1 MRRTLGVL
9 LTVLAAQAVEPAT
22 AAAGRDP
29 TWARPVAV
37 AGAANLHQVAAGVYR
52 CAQPDAKALAA
63 MQQAL
68 GLRTVLNLR
77 HHHDDQDEAKGL
89 PLTLVAV
96 PLDAW
101 EADEPALVRAVVALM
116 DPARRPIL
124 VHCQHGADRTGL
136 VVALYR
142 VAAEGWTREAAAAE
156 MIDGGFGFHAMW
168 RDIAAY
174 IRNLDEARF
183 RRLVAEARQSK

>member
-1 MRRTLGVL
+1 MRRVVGGMLM
-9 LTVLAAQAVEPAT
+9 VLAAQAAEPAT

-37 AGAANLHQVAAGVYR
+37 AGAANLHRVAEGVYR
-52 CAQPDAKALAA
+52 CAQPNAQALAA

-89 PLTLVAV
+89 PLTLVEV

-174 IRNLDEARF
+174 IRTLDEARF

>member
-1 MRRTLGVL
+1 MTRVIGVMMA
-9 LTVLAAQAVEPAT
+9 VISALAAEPAT

-29 TWARPVAV
+29 AWAKPVAV
-37 AGAANLHQVAAGVYR
+37 PGAANLHQVAAGVYR
-52 CAQPDAKALAA
+52 CAQPDAQALAA

-77 HHHDDQDEAKGL
+77 HHHDDKDEAKGL

-183 RRLVAEARQSK
+183 RRLVAEARQRP